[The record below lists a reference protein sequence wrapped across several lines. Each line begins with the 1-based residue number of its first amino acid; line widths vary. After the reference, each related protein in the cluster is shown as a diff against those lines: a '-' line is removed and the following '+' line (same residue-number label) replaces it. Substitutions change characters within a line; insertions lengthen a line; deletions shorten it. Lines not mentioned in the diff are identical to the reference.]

1 MLRRRIRWVVT
12 QRPSLSRP
20 ASTLAAIPFECVF
33 PKRHFHLLSGPPHRP
48 HVIKSP
54 SLQRD
59 CCTSELSPPADDS
72 RPGHTSSCA
81 GSSPSLP
88 PVQSSPRPQDRPG
101 NPLLVTGL
109 WLVIK
114 DTAPAA
120 EDELVAPT
128 EIPDDVQLLTCVQ
141 VG

>member
-12 QRPSLSRP
+12 RRPSLSRP

-33 PKRHFHLLSGPPHRP
+33 PKRHFHRISGPPHRP

-59 CCTSELSPPADDS
+59 CCTSELFPPADDS
-72 RPGHTSSCA
+72 GPGHTSCA

-101 NPLLVTGL
+101 NPLLATGL
-109 WLVIK
+109 WLVIG
-114 DTAPAA
+114 DTAPDT

-128 EIPDDVQLLTCVQ
+128 EIAENAQLSTCVQ
-141 VG
+141 AG